1 MNSNS
6 VNLQKKIKGKHT
18 MHMFM
23 HVCKCM
29 CMQIQSDSYTF
40 DFVMCRLSTV
50 TLIVEN
56 IHQLLLIF

>member
-1 MNSNS
+1 
-6 VNLQKKIKGKHT
+6 

-50 TLIVEN
+50 TLIVEKYTSTFVDF
-56 IHQLLLIF
+56 LK